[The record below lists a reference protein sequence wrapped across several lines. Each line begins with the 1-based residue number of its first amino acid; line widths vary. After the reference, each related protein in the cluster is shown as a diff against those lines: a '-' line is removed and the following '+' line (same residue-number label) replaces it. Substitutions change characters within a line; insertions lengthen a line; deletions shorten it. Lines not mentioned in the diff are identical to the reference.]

1 MYNDE
6 YWQRQIQEFQRG
18 ADKIATREAYDR
30 NMREAQLYAQQQA
43 VEAAQDDSWGFTRGF
58 TSGGAGVLQGQAQL
72 GNLMGVGDGATA
84 NYFGDVMQRN
94 NRRKEYTI
102 ADMIP
107 FASDYW
113 TNGEGAAY
121 DVGNMLGSS
130 AVLGAETAAIAATGG
145 AALGALGVGGAGT
158 AAAARGA
165 GLAGRALAGARAG
178 ASVSE
183 GAVASLA
190 NKMSQAAYRA
200 GYDKLGNALGGRMG
214 QLYALNILKTPVE
227 VSSEMGNAGAEALEN
242 GAGLDE
248 ARKQAMVVGALQMPL
263 LAFSN
268 TIESA
273 GLGGLLTKKAGEE
286 VAKQT
291 GKQGLMSVLGS
302 ITREGLQNAW
312 EEGMQQSTHDY
323 AQGNQ
328 SLLGVVNPGQWNDEA
343 LQQAAVGAVGGLA
356 IGGGNAVMRA
366 GANRLDARAEEAEP
380 PINNPNEQ
388 SVQRPKPVAVQ
399 AQEYLDELY
408 DNENLT
414 DDQRNEIGTAADSE
428 DANAVLQTATK
439 YGWQNPTQQ
448 QQVSQA

>member
-1 MYNDE
+1 MQHVHNGL
-6 YWQRQIQEFQRG
+6 WQR
-18 ADKIATREAYDR
+18 
-30 NMREAQLYAQQQA
+30 L
-43 VEAAQDDSWGFTRGF
+43 
-58 TSGGAGVLQGQAQL
+58 
-72 GNLMGVGDGATA
+72 GDGATA

-145 AALGALGVGGAGT
+145 AAGA

-165 GLAGRALAGARAG
+165 GLAGRALAGAR
-178 ASVSE
+178 
-183 GAVASLA
+183 
-190 NKMSQAAYRA
+190 
-200 GYDKLGNALGGRMG
+200 
-214 QLYALNILKTPVE
+214 
-227 VSSEMGNAGAEALEN
+227 
-242 GAGLDE
+242 
-248 ARKQAMVVGALQMPL
+248 VGA
-263 LAFSN
+263 FVSN
-268 TIESA
+268 
-273 GLGGLLTKKAGEE
+273 
-286 VAKQT
+286 
-291 GKQGLMSVLGS
+291 
-302 ITREGLQNAW
+302 
-312 EEGMQQSTHDY
+312 
-323 AQGNQ
+323 
-328 SLLGVVNPGQWNDEA
+328 
-343 LQQAAVGAVGGLA
+343 GAVGGLA
-356 IGGGNAVMRA
+356 IGGGNTVMRA
-366 GANRLDARAEEAEP
+366 GANRLDAREEEAEL

-428 DANAVLQTATK
+428 DANAVLQTAAK

-448 QQVSQA
+448 QQDSQAQPAVNAQSTTEEQLAAANGAVNAAVKGAQWSAI